1 MNSDALQKENI
12 ELILKLMPTAE
23 EISMITDQQQQ
34 RPGAP
39 LASGR
44 DFSKLRGSRTGISE
58 KYFFSEK

>member
-39 LASGR
+39 LASGK
-44 DFSKLRGSRTGISE
+44 DSSKLRGKRTRLKGQFHE
-58 KYFFSEK
+58 EFC